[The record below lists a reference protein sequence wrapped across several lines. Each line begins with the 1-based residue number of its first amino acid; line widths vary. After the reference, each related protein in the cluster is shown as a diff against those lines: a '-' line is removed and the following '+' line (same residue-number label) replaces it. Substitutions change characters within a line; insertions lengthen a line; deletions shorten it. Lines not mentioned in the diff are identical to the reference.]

1 MNKARSIGL
10 AVQYRSTPY
19 SAQVQASA
27 QVDAAEG
34 GGSAASSAS
43 SGSGA
48 AAGQAVTLNNTP
60 LYVSSVA
67 KNPATHK
74 TGVYYFYDGI
84 LIRGRYRIT
93 NTPSRV
99 GKTPVG
105 QNVTGWADAADCGA
119 VSSAKATPKKETSG
133 QEDATLG
140 AGTGTDIGLSVE
152 SLTYVDNAADD
163 SDSIDLT
170 LDAQDS
176 KWLWG
181 WMPQK
186 GATLY
191 PRLLGHDWERPGD
204 ERAMDCGLF
213 VVDDVNYSDT
223 PTTLQL
229 GGVSKPSDSNFSE
242 TDRKVTW
249 KNTSIKRIGQ
259 TIAARYGLGFTYDAE
274 DYDIECDEQDGADS
288 SYYNTLCQN
297 YGLVLKVYARRL
309 WVYDREAYKAKR
321 AGADLRPARTSS
333 VGA

>member
-1 MNKARSIGL
+1 M
-10 AVQYRSTPY
+10 P
-19 SAQVQASA
+19 
-27 QVDAAEG
+27 
-34 GGSAASSAS
+34 
-43 SGSGA
+43 
-48 AAGQAVTLNNTP
+48 
-60 LYVSSVA
+60 
-67 KNPATHK
+67 
-74 TGVYYFYDGI
+74 
-84 LIRGRYRIT
+84 
-93 NTPSRV
+93 
-99 GKTPVG
+99 
-105 QNVTGWADAADCGA
+105 
-119 VSSAKATPKKETSG
+119 
-133 QEDATLG
+133 
-140 AGTGTDIGLSVE
+140 GTGTDIGLSIE

-249 KNTSIKRIGQ
+249 KKHLHQS
-259 TIAARYGLGFTYDAE
+259 ASARPSRRATAWASPYDAE
-274 DYDIECDEQDGADS
+274 DYDIDVRRTGRSGQQLLQYAVPELRPGA
-288 SYYNTLCQN
+288 QGVRPAAV
-297 YGLVLKVYARRL
+297 GLRPGGIQG
-309 WVYDREAYKAKR
+309 KAG
-321 AGADLRPARTSS
+321 GADLRPARTSS

>member
-1 MNKARSIGL
+1 M
-10 AVQYRSTPY
+10 
-19 SAQVQASA
+19 
-27 QVDAAEG
+27 
-34 GGSAASSAS
+34 
-43 SGSGA
+43 
-48 AAGQAVTLNNTP
+48 
-60 LYVSSVA
+60 
-67 KNPATHK
+67 
-74 TGVYYFYDGI
+74 
-84 LIRGRYRIT
+84 
-93 NTPSRV
+93 
-99 GKTPVG
+99 
-105 QNVTGWADAADCGA
+105 
-119 VSSAKATPKKETSG
+119 
-133 QEDATLG
+133 
-140 AGTGTDIGLSVE
+140 
-152 SLTYVDNAADD
+152 DNAADD

-204 ERAMDCGLF
+204 ERAIDCGLF

-288 SYYNTLCQN
+288 SYYNTAWCSRCTP
-297 YGLVLKVYARRL
+297 GGCGSTTGRHT
-309 WVYDREAYKAKR
+309 
-321 AGADLRPARTSS
+321 RPSGRCGPSTARTSS